1 MSVKVSIITSMY
13 KGGSHIDGF
22 LKNMISQT
30 YFDKCE
36 LIIVDGNSPEN
47 ERETIDKYM
56 NQHDNIIYHRLEEDP
71 GIYGC
76 WNKGIEVSSGEYI
89 TNANLDDKRAHEQIE
104 IFVKEMDSNPDIDL
118 VYSYC
123 FVTNKDHEDF
133 YNNSSN
139 NRVYPIKPF
148 SPQNMIK
155 CLPGCMP
162 VWRRSMHDDIGL
174 FDESYKYAGDWE
186 MWLRAVRNG
195 SKFKMVDMA
204 CGVYYVNP
212 EGLSTSP
219 SNETIRFSEEEK
231 VFWEYNDVFGE
242 DVSKQYGGYF
252 SR

>member
-13 KGGSHIDGF
+13 KGDSHIDGF

-36 LIIVDGNSPEN
+36 LIIVDGNSPGN

-76 WNKGIEVSSGEYI
+76 WNKGIEISSGEYI
-89 TNANLDDKRAHEQIE
+89 TNANLDDKRANDQIE
-104 IFVKEMDSNPDIDL
+104 SFVREAQRSPDIDL

-139 NRVYPIKPF
+139 NRVYPIMPF
-148 SPQNMIK
+148 STENMIK

-162 VWRRSMHDDIGL
+162 LWRRSMHDGIGL
-174 FDESYKYAGDWE
+174 FDESYKYSGDWE

-195 SKFKMVDMA
+195 SRFKMIDSA
-204 CGVYYVNP
+204 YGLYYMSPV
-212 EGLSTSP
+212 GLSTSP
-219 SNETIRFSEEEK
+219 ENNKERFLEEKK
-231 VFWEYNDVFGE
+231 VFWEYTDVFGE
-242 DVSKQYGGYF
+242 KVTNQYGGYF